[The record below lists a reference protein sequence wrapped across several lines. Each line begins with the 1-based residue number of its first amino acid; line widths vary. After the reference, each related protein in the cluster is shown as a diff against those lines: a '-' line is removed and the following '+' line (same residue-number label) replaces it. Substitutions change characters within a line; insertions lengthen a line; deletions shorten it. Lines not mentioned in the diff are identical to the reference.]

1 MAFFAY
7 WLRKMFTMEEHKTKA
22 TLDVQERMRKYESN
36 YGPGDKTM
44 KSLYDRMRRHF
55 PNDSLNPEPRE
66 VRSEETFEA
75 SRGDARLQASHSRA
89 TTPDGSNSR
98 VSADATVACIRRI
111 SPNEFLGS
119 PQFVANTPYLRARS
133 ASEIITD
140 SFVPR
145 ARAMSSATSMVGFRA
160 PRSTKLT

>member
-1 MAFFAY
+1 MALDSMLDFFGRLESAIANRYIEEPPAMAFFAY

-55 PNDSLNPEPRE
+55 PNDSLNPEPRA
-66 VRSEETFEA
+66 VRSEESFEA

-98 VSADATVACIRRI
+98 VSADATVACIRQI
-111 SPNEFLGS
+111 SPNELFRVAAICCEHSL
-119 PQFVANTPYLRARS
+119 PQS
-133 ASEIITD
+133 
-140 SFVPR
+140 SFR
-145 ARAMSSATSMVGFRA
+145 F
-160 PRSTKLT
+160 